1 MEIEHTTAN
10 GVAVRVYVP
19 RSTPA
24 AVGLVWVHGG
34 GFTQGGLDVPHAHL
48 VAAQLARRTP
58 AVVVSVGYRLAT
70 GGVHYAVPHD
80 DVRSAWAWAWSWAWA
95 CGRARELGPAPERM
109 CGWDQGICCS
119 DLAGDATV
127 PSGIVA
133 ME

>member
-24 AVGLVWVHGG
+24 TVGLVWVHGG

-70 GGVHYAVPHD
+70 GGVHYPVPHD
-80 DVRSAWAWAWSWAWA
+80 DVRSAWAWA
-95 CGRARELGPAPERM
+95 CGRARELGSAPEWI
-109 CGWDQGICCS
+109 CGCDQGICCS

-133 ME
+133 MGWR